1 MNVQCCMALCMPWNT
16 DLHATVNED
25 QSLQYRVAL
34 MGKYVR
40 MALSVAS
47 IPLRDAF
54 PLFVFFTV

>member
-1 MNVQCCMALCMPWNT
+1 MALCMPWNT